1 MSQELILTSRLN
13 RMIEQ
18 QYLKQMVSIFKY
30 TYNYTHACIHSLYPS
45 LHPFSPPC
53 HTHTHTHTHTHAG
66 RHKNIN
72 THFLC
77 CKRQLQ
83 SAHTHSAS
91 LPNHTHACP
100 LTNLTILH
108 RHTYVCTL
116 ELQAGARR
124 ATRVYGRSR
133 RRWGCEKW
141 VAESH
146 APCSWSCLF
155 AHCPSHR
162 WGPPLACDSLPPL
175 RRESATH
182 TLTVTICVIHP
193 HRKLKLLF
201 DPIH

>member
-1 MSQELILTSRLN
+1 MPA
-13 RMIEQ
+13 
-18 QYLKQMVSIFKY
+18 F
-30 TYNYTHACIHSLYPS
+30 THSTHPSTLSL
-45 LHPFSPPC
+45 LHA
-53 HTHTHTHTHTHAG
+53 THTHTHTHTRMQAG
-66 RHKNIN
+66 TKTSIL
-72 THFLC
+72 TF
-77 CKRQLQ
+77 
-83 SAHTHSAS
+83 SAASVSCRAHTHTHSAS

>member
-83 SAHTHSAS
+83 STH
-91 LPNHTHACP
+91 
-100 LTNLTILH
+100 
-108 RHTYVCTL
+108 
-116 ELQAGARR
+116 
-124 ATRVYGRSR
+124 
-133 RRWGCEKW
+133 
-141 VAESH
+141 
-146 APCSWSCLF
+146 
-155 AHCPSHR
+155 
-162 WGPPLACDSLPPL
+162 
-175 RRESATH
+175 TH
-182 TLTVTICVIHP
+182 TLSLPSKPHP
-193 HRKLKLLF
+193 RLPTHQPNHPTQTHLRLHSRAAGGCKTCHTGLWQESQEVGVRKVSGRKSCPL
-201 DPIH
+201 